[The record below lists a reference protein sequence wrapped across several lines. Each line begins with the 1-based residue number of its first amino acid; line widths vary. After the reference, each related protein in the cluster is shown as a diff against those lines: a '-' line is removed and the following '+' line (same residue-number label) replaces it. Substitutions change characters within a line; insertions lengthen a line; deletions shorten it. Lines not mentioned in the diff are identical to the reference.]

1 MIFVEDEAK
10 KRDVDPQAPK
20 RKTGKVGATLI
31 WIGQGRWRLIRVLNI
46 LADGRVR
53 FTSRRRVCR

>member
-20 RKTGKVGATLI
+20 KKTGKVGATLI
-31 WIGQGRWRLIRVLNI
+31 WIGQGR
-46 LADGRVR
+46 
-53 FTSRRRVCR
+53 